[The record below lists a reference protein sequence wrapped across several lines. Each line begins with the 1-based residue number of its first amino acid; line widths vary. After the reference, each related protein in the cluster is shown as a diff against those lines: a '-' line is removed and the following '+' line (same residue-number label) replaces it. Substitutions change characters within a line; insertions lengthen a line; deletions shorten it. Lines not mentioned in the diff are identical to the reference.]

1 MTLDELQVIISTKP
15 GVLLY
20 FSGEQCN
27 VCHSLRPKFK
37 SMFSQYFPLVKQ
49 IYLDAKSNQEISMH
63 YNIISVPA
71 ILVFLDGKEFAREDR
86 RVSLDM
92 LQQKLSRPYDIMVG

>member
-1 MTLDELQVIISTKP
+1 MTLDDIQGIIASKP

-20 FSGEQCN
+20 FSGEQCS

-37 SMFSQYFPLVKQ
+37 SMFSQNFPLIEQ
-49 IYLDAKSNQEISMH
+49 IYLDAKSNQEISLH
-63 YNIISVPA
+63 YNIFSVPT

-86 RVSLDM
+86 TVSLEM
-92 LQQKLSRPYDIMVG
+92 LEQKLSRPYNIMVG